1 MLAAQIA
8 RFAGVGAL
16 ATAVHVGVA
25 LIAAQAL
32 GLAPQIANAA
42 GFCAAVL
49 LSYVG
54 HGRWVFDTDLRH
66 TLHGP
71 RFLATA
77 LLGLAVSSSIT
88 HAVTIWM
95 GAPFAVAMAIVALM
109 VPACTYV
116 MCKIWVFRPDY
127 STGP

>member
-8 RFAGVGAL
+8 RFASVGAL

-32 GLAPQIANAA
+32 GLAPHLANAA

-49 LSYVG
+49 LSYFG
-54 HGRWVFDTDLRH
+54 HGRLVFDTDLRH
-66 TLHGP
+66 ALHGP

-77 LLGLAVSSSIT
+77 LLGLLVSSSVT
-88 HAVTIWM
+88 HAMTVWIE
-95 GAPFAVAMAIVALM
+95 ASFVAAMAIVAVA

-116 MCKIWVFRPDY
+116 MCKVWVFRPDY